1 MILRL
6 LLALALCLAAT
17 TVSADSID
25 IGFNDESFQLTYER
39 PLTRDD
45 YGTAL
50 ANGRFL
56 YNGDEKTTLGS
67 IGADFVGE
75 PGNVPG
81 LGLGVGTKFYAG
93 STDRST
99 DFINLAIGLRGE
111 YAPPQFWGLG
121 VAGRLYY
128 APKVFSFR
136 DSERLLES
144 ELRLTYA
151 VLPKVKVYVGYQNIR
166 LKEDRRNEN
175 WTIDDALR
183 VGFVGY
189 F

>member
-1 MILRL
+1 MTLRIF
-6 LLALALCLAAT
+6 LALALCLTATAAA
-17 TVSADSID
+17 ADSID
-25 IGFNDESFQLTYER
+25 IGFNDDSFQLIYER
-39 PLTRDD
+39 PLSRDD

-50 ANGRFL
+50 ASGRFL
-56 YNGDEKTTLGS
+56 HNGDEKTTLGS

-81 LGLGVGTKFYAG
+81 LELGVGTKFYAG
-93 STDRST
+93 TTDRST
-99 DFINLAIGLRGE
+99 DFINLAIGLRGAF
-111 YAPPQFWGLG
+111 APPQFWGLG

-151 VLPKVKVYVGYQNIR
+151 VLPKVKVYVGYQNMR

-175 WTIDDALR
+175 WTIDDAVR
-183 VGFVGY
+183 IGFVGT